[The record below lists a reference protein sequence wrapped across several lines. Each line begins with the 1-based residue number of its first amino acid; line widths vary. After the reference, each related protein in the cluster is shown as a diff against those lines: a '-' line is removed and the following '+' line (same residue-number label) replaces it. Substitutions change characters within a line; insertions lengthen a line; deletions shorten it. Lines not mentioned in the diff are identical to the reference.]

1 MKIIIAGDGDTGTH
15 LARQLSYEDQDVVLL
30 GTDAARLADM
40 DARYNILT
48 QEGEATSASAMKA
61 AGWRAP
67 TFRGRNS
74 LGQHQSCVGPAC
86 QVAGRGK
93 DRGAHRQPGV
103 HFR

>member
-61 AGWRAP
+61 AG
-67 TFRGRNS
+67 
-74 LGQHQSCVGPAC
+74 
-86 QVAGRGK
+86 VAGA
-93 DRGAHRQPGV
+93 DLSWP
-103 HFR
+103 

>member
-61 AGWRAP
+61 AGVTGAD
-67 TFRGRNS
+67 
-74 LGQHQSCVGPAC
+74 LSCVGPAC